1 MLASY
6 SQSRFLPA
14 TAARPSHTPAAQPS
28 KAVPALLQ
36 KPALLQRPLRRM
48 PAEPA
53 PVPPPS
59 RRHQRQPLRDARG
72 GGTPSA
78 GGAPERTVRLAVVGD
93 VHGEWDEWSEAALA
107 AVGADVALFVG
118 DLGNED
124 ERVTERIVELE
135 HEKAVV
141 LGNHDAWR
149 VAGAGFK
156 FRVSSVWLSAACQ
169 AALDCSSG
177 YSLTEHGRQRF
188 ARLAQQ
194 SSSLALIS
202 QVWDAPPA
210 PAPAAVGGDG
220 APSTSSRDGVGRQLD
235 ALGGSHVGYSSRRF
249 PRLGLS
255 VVGGRP
261 FSKGGAAWSDVAAF
275 YEERYGVG
283 SMHDSS
289 RWLADLLLQQPD
301 EDVKAKRLT
310 HNLPCLLPDWALPAC
325 LCAAKERVGAPASG
339 GDAAAPACNQ
349 VVLAHN
355 GPTGLGVRRHDPCGI
370 DWRDGE
376 GDHGDPDL
384 KEALDMASAQGC
396 EVPLVLFGHMHS
408 QLKGGGLRNRVHA
421 CPTTGTIYLN
431 SAVVPRIRAYRPPA
445 ATAAAAANE
454 AGCVAASSSAPA
466 SQAAA
471 GGNIPAHHFMEVV
484 LRGGEVAEAADVWV
498 GVLPASSDA
507 GASSS
512 NGGCASSASGRRCIV
527 LERRPLLLS
536 ATPVGGGSNSEADGG
551 TSDDCGDEER
561 RRVVSCYMAHSA
573 EWCPVAVP
581 RLGRGVHAVAAV

>member
-141 LGNHDAWR
+141 LGNHDAW
-149 VAGAGFK
+149 
-156 FRVSSVWLSAACQ
+156 
-169 AALDCSSG
+169 

-275 YEERYGVG
+275 YERYGVG

-301 EDVKAKRLT
+301 EDVK
-310 HNLPCLLPDWALPAC
+310 
-325 LCAAKERVGAPASG
+325 
-339 GDAAAPACNQ
+339 